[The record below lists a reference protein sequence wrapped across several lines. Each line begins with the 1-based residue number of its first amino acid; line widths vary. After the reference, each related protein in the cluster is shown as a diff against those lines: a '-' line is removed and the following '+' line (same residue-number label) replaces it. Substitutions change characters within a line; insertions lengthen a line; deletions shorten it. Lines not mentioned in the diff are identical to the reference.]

1 MSLDSALR
9 VKQEDDKILVMCHYP
24 PFDVT
29 LSDSQYTQ
37 VLEKYKVDS
46 VVYGHLHGKDCRAV
60 KYLEKNNIKYYL
72 TSCDQV
78 NNKLVKIY

>member
-1 MSLDSALR
+1 MSLERALEL
-9 VKQEDDKILVMCHYP
+9 KQDNDRLVVMCHYP
-24 PFDVT
+24 PFDAT

-37 VLEKYKVDS
+37 IIDKYKADA
-46 VVYGHLHGKDCRAV
+46 VVYGHLHGKDCRAE

-78 NNKLVKIY
+78 DNKLVKIF